1 MCIVCSGGEKLEFVP
16 ASSQLLFA
24 PTSVDVVVDS
34 GQLAIA
40 CVSALSGFFAVV
52 TLVYVLS
59 HHLCMRDNC
68 ICIFSVCSLRFC
80 FKHLLHVQLM

>member
-40 CVSALSGFFAVV
+40 CVSALSGFSA
-52 TLVYVLS
+52 
-59 HHLCMRDNC
+59 
-68 ICIFSVCSLRFC
+68 IFCCRYSCVCS
-80 FKHLLHVQLM
+80 VTSSVYA